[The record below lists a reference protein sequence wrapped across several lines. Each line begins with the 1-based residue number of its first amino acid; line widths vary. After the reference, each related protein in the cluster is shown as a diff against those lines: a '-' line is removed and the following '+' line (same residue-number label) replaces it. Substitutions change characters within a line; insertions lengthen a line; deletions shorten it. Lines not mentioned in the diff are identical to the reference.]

1 MSEEKECRICYLE
14 ETPEKEMI
22 SPCLCNGTSKWIH
35 RDCLEL
41 WRALN
46 INKEAYYICM
56 ECHGEYQLIKKYPLE
71 TFKIICPRSVE
82 GCFMTSLLCNAA
94 VGATTI
100 LTIPHSVDL
109 YFLHDDLLKKIVTMR
124 EDSRFFYNYS
134 VIWLIGI
141 YIFHLIF
148 LFQTNKKINRRSV
161 YWQVFFNEYISIL
174 LFSNHF
180 FLWYFLAGYLARE
193 YIVFIVLE
201 SLTSFITMVIFMTT
215 CHCHNRVITFMNT
228 ELNYDYVDSVVIGGL
243 EHEAH

>member
-1 MSEEKECRICYLE
+1 
-14 ETPEKEMI
+14 
-22 SPCLCNGTSKWIH
+22 
-35 RDCLEL
+35 
-41 WRALN
+41 
-46 INKEAYYICM
+46 
-56 ECHGEYQLIKKYPLE
+56 
-71 TFKIICPRSVE
+71 
-82 GCFMTSLLCNAA
+82 MTSLLCNGA

-201 SLTSFITMVIFMTT
+201 ILTSFITIWHSFLSV
-215 CHCHNRVITFMNT
+215 RSG
-228 ELNYDYVDSVVIGGL
+228 YDVRRSSCFW
-243 EHEAH
+243 A